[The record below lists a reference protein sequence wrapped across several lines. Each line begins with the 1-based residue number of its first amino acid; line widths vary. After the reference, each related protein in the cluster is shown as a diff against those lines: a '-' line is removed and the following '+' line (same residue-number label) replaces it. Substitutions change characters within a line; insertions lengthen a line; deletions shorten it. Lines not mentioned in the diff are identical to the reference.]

1 MPEVSQS
8 NQYETRE
15 FQTEVK
21 QLLHIVVNSLY
32 TEREIFLRELI
43 SNAADA
49 LEKFRYESLTNR
61 EVAGGHDLALEIA
74 IDLDENEHTLTISD
88 SGIGMSREELV
99 ENLGT
104 IAHSGSKSFF
114 QQLGEAEK
122 KDLNLIGQFG
132 VGFYAAFMVAAAIR
146 VFSRSYRPGSEA
158 WEWRSDGIGSYALG
172 PAEDMPRGTRVVLE
186 LKDDALEFLKPET
199 IKRMIRQYSSF
210 VPFPIKVNDEQVN
223 TVQAIWT
230 RNKNEVKEEEYTD
243 FYKFVAN
250 AFDEPLYRYHF
261 TADAPLAI
269 NALLYVPKQNFER
282 YGFGRVKPGVN
293 LYSQK
298 VLLQQQ
304 AGELLPEWL
313 RFVKGVVDSDDI
325 PLNISRETMQDS
337 ALLARLRKSLTGRFL
352 KFLNEQ
358 AKAEPDKYGEFWKTF
373 GMFLKEGA
381 ASDFNYRL
389 ELARL
394 LRYESTK
401 SGPGELISLSDYA
414 ARMKEGQEAIYFLNG
429 SSREMIEAGP
439 YLEAFRFH
447 DLEVIYTYEP
457 VDDFVLSGLAE
468 FEGKKLVSADQADLE
483 LPALENG
490 AAGETL
496 DSVTVNALTAWL
508 KETLGDRVSE
518 VRESKRLVDSPA
530 IVLNLDGMMTSSMQ
544 RVMQSMNRE
553 MGTIPG
559 KALEINPRH
568 DLIKRLAALREKEP
582 GFAGLVA
589 EQILDNALMTA
600 GLVVE
605 PRVMVER
612 INRILERALTDSEQ
626 GEPC

>member
-1 MPEVSQS
+1 
-8 NQYETRE
+8 
-15 FQTEVK
+15 
-21 QLLHIVVNSLY
+21 
-32 TEREIFLRELI
+32 
-43 SNAADA
+43 
-49 LEKFRYESLTNR
+49 
-61 EVAGGHDLALEIA
+61 
-74 IDLDENEHTLTISD
+74 
-88 SGIGMSREELV
+88 
-99 ENLGT
+99 
-104 IAHSGSKSFF
+104 
-114 QQLGEAEK
+114 
-122 KDLNLIGQFG
+122 
-132 VGFYAAFMVAAAIR
+132 
-146 VFSRSYRPGSEA
+146 
-158 WEWRSDGIGSYALG
+158 
-172 PAEDMPRGTRVVLE
+172 
-186 LKDDALEFLKPET
+186 
-199 IKRMIRQYSSF
+199 
-210 VPFPIKVNDEQVN
+210 
-223 TVQAIWT
+223 
-230 RNKNEVKEEEYTD
+230 
-243 FYKFVAN
+243 
-250 AFDEPLYRYHF
+250 
-261 TADAPLAI
+261 
-269 NALLYVPKQNFER
+269 
-282 YGFGRVKPGVN
+282 
-293 LYSQK
+293 
-298 VLLQQQ
+298 
-304 AGELLPEWL
+304 
-313 RFVKGVVDSDDI
+313 
-325 PLNISRETMQDS
+325 
-337 ALLARLRKSLTGRFL
+337 
-352 KFLNEQ
+352 
-358 AKAEPDKYGEFWKTF
+358 
-373 GMFLKEGA
+373 MFLKEGA

-439 YLEAFRFH
+439 YLEAFRSH